1 MGRQVV
7 VPGKLAT
14 ELPELSL
21 EPLDHL
27 PLLEHD
33 LAQVGHL
40 AFEVRVSDLEV
51 DEPLLHGAKRAIAR
65 CSGRLR
71 KGPFRTEM
79 RIPLRDS
86 AQTGTARRSLVER

>member
-1 MGRQVV
+1 MGRQIV

-40 AFEVRVSDLEV
+40 AFEVRVPDLEV

-65 CSGRLR
+65 RSVRLR
-71 KGPFRTEM
+71 KGSFRAQM

-86 AQTGTARRSLVER
+86 AQTGAAPPWIVER